1 MVQPVRRAG
10 SVSGLR
16 LQIGARTIATIPRR
30 LRRVSLSLSEALGGR
45 MPALPPLAAGD
56 DGYLVTSLPEA
67 VAPVWPG
74 LRFERQR
81 YTRYYVDLA
90 AGEAA
95 WRAGL
100 SGQTR
105 STLKRKA
112 KKLAAAS
119 GGALDVR
126 RFRTADELAVFHP
139 IARALA
145 EKTYQERL
153 MGAGLPDD
161 PAWVR
166 RMIAMAGEDEVR
178 AWLLY
183 VADAPAAYLWCGA
196 DGETLRY
203 DYVGHDPA
211 FAALS
216 PGSVLME
223 AALVDLFADR
233 FARFD
238 FTEGEGQHKR
248 GMASAGIACRDLL
261 LLRPTLGNRS
271 AVALVGGFDAA
282 MRVAKRAAT
291 VPLLQGVVRRV
302 RRA

>member
-1 MVQPVRRAG
+1 MSA
-10 SVSGLR
+10 SALKFT
-16 LQIGARTIATIPRR
+16 IGARTIAEIPRR
-30 LRRVSLSLSEALGGR
+30 LVRVALSLDDALDGQ
-45 MPALPPLAAGD
+45 MPALPLLAAED
-56 DGYLVTSLPEA
+56 HGYLVTSLPEA
-67 VAPVWPG
+67 LAPAWRGV
-74 LRFERQR
+74 RFERQR
-81 YTRYYVDLA
+81 YVRYYVDLA
-90 AGEAA
+90 AGQAA

-126 RFRTADELAVFHP
+126 RFRSAAELAAFHP
-139 IARALA
+139 VARELA
-145 EKTYQERL
+145 AKTYQERL
-153 MGAGLPDD
+153 MGAGLPGD
-161 PAWVR
+161 ATFLR
-166 RMIAMAGEDEVR
+166 EAAARAGADAVR

-183 VADAPAAYLWCGA
+183 VGEAPAAYLWCGA
-196 DGETLRY
+196 DGATLRY

-223 AALVDLFADR
+223 AALGDLFADR

-248 GMASAGIACRDLL
+248 GLASDGVACRDLL
-261 LLRPTLGNRS
+261 LLRPGLVNRG

-282 MRVAKRAAT
+282 MRVAKRAAAA
-291 VPLLQGVVRRV
+291 PALRGLAMRV